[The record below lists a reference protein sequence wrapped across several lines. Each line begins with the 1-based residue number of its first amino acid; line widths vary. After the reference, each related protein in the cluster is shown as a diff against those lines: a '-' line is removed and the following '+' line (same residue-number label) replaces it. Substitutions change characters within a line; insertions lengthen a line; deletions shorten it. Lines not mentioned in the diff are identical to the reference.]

1 MEFVSKYDIMG
12 LIGCNSL
19 NILNIDIV
27 NYRRLEKIV
36 DLLGKAKQKANQLLL
51 YIYDDGTV
59 VKKLFINKFKKL
71 SG

>member
-1 MEFVSKYDIMG
+1 MQKFDKLRGVAAP
-12 LIGCNSL
+12 L

-36 DLLGKAKQKANQLLL
+36 DLLGKEAKQKANQLLL

-59 VKKLFINKFKKL
+59 VKKIIHK
-71 SG
+71 

>member
-1 MEFVSKYDIMG
+1 MMG

-36 DLLGKAKQKANQLLL
+36 DLLGKEVNQKANQLLL

-59 VKKLFINKFKKL
+59 VKKIIHK
-71 SG
+71 